1 MGKKPKIRKLS
12 RKYVDGDKH
21 EHDLSGAIEIDL
33 TKGSL
38 EELVGQMLDAHYD
51 DSIIK
56 EKSKMIRR
64 FLKTETSR
72 MSALEVRWH
81 VGRILQFVDKLNLKG
96 NDARREAFQRLFDD
110 LKVDPERNPSAAKLT
125 RYPTHMYT
133 LAQLPKELVFTKGMT
148 WSRWFD
154 ILEYKHILRDRRV
167 LKNLVRECCKH
178 DWPEDELR
186 RQVQSLNK
194 KLKSRKYD

>member
-1 MGKKPKIRKLS
+1 MVKKSKVRKLS

-56 EKSKMIRR
+56 EKSKVIRR
-64 FLKTETSR
+64 FLKTEASG

-110 LKVDPERNPSAAKLT
+110 LKVDPKRNPSAAKLT

-133 LAQLPKELVFTKGMT
+133 LAKIPKELVFTKGMT

-154 ILEYKHILRDRRV
+154 ILEYKHIVRNLRILR
-167 LKNLVRECCKH
+167 KLVRECCTH
-178 DWPEDELR
+178 DWPEAELR
-186 RQVQSLNK
+186 KRVQLLNK
-194 KLKSRKYD
+194 KLKSSKHD